1 MKAFWKLDFILWN
14 SIPLFIA
21 KGNILQHAFNILNS
35 HGRVHFNLGAER
47 VVGAV
52 CKRTPSV
59 KLCGLQPRLRN
70 LAPNV
75 KYTRVTKYT
84 GCIRNLG

>member
-1 MKAFWKLDFILWN
+1 MCRLWKATSKLHAILWRHL
-14 SIPLFIA
+14 SQ
-21 KGNILQHAFNILNS
+21 NICGSVGICFVL
-35 HGRVHFNLGAER
+35 GVHFNLGAER

-59 KLCGLQPRLRN
+59 KLCGCKPRLRN

-75 KYTRVTKYT
+75 KYTLV
-84 GCIRNLG
+84 LDSV